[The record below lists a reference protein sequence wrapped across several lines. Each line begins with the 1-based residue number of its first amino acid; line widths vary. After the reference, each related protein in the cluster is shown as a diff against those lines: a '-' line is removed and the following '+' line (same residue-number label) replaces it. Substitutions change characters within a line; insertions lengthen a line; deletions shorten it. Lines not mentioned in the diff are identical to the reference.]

1 MKILA
6 SACKDFAVMNW
17 DEIGKGL
24 TSIGILLGEIA
35 AFTNLAGNA
44 KHVISTGIAL
54 TAIGAAMK
62 IFASAVADF
71 AKLKW
76 EEIGRGLTAMG
87 GALVEVAIAVNLMPK
102 NMISIGTGL
111 TIVGAALEILANV
124 MSKFGGMQWDEIG
137 RGLTVLGG
145 ALAELAIGLNV
156 MKGTLSGSAAM
167 IVAATALAILT
178 PVLTT
183 LGNQSW
189 EEIAKGLITLAGAFT
204 ILGVAGAVLSPLL
217 PTIIGLAGAFALVG
231 VSVLAIGGG
240 LLAAGTGLSALAVG
254 FTALA
259 TAGAAGATAVVASL
273 SVIVTGVAGL
283 IPAVIEQ
290 FGYGLISLCRVI
302 AEGAPVIGE
311 AVKAVVLTLVDVIV
325 ECAPQIAD
333 GAFQLLVSALEILVE
348 YTPQLIDLLTNFLI
362 EVISGITKNMP
373 KLIKVAIESVMT
385 FFSGIIDALK
395 GLDTATLVKGIA
407 GIGLLSAMMLALQ
420 SVAALVPGAMVGILG
435 IGAVV
440 AEWHSY

>member
-1 MKILA
+1 MVLLGCPQLLWHLRRLLSSGSGQVVKGATSLVIFAAAVKVLASACKDLSALSWEELGKGLTGVGVLMGEIAIFLRAAKFSGKTITTATGIVILAASMKILA

-71 AKLKW
+71 AKLQW

-87 GALVEVAIAVNLMPK
+87 GALAEVAIAANLMPK

-111 TIVGAALEILANV
+111 TIVGAALGILANV

-183 LGNQSW
+183 LENQSW

-254 FTALA
+254 FIRFGDSRSRRGNRSCSIIIGYCYRCSWADSSCNRTIWLW
-259 TAGAAGATAVVASL
+259 TYFPL
-273 SVIVTGVAGL
+273 SSYCRGSTGYWRSCKSCS
-283 IPAVIEQ
+283 ID
-290 FGYGLISLCRVI
+290 IS
-302 AEGAPVIGE
+302 
-311 AVKAVVLTLVDVIV
+311 
-325 ECAPQIAD
+325 
-333 GAFQLLVSALEILVE
+333 
-348 YTPQLIDLLTNFLI
+348 
-362 EVISGITKNMP
+362 
-373 KLIKVAIESVMT
+373 
-385 FFSGIIDALK
+385 
-395 GLDTATLVKGIA
+395 
-407 GIGLLSAMMLALQ
+407 
-420 SVAALVPGAMVGILG
+420 
-435 IGAVV
+435 
-440 AEWHSY
+440 